1 MMSKHLAAQSAL
13 FGASLL
19 ALMASGALPAQAA
32 NTELKIGFVGVTS
45 GPAAAAVSPPVV
57 AVPATAAAPP
67 PVVAIPAAAG
77 PTGPSN
83 R

>member
-1 MMSKHLAAQSAL
+1 MNKHLAAQSAL

-19 ALMASGALPAQAA
+19 ALMAGSALPAQAA

-45 GPAAAAVSPPVV
+45 GPAAAWAPRTCVQMQTLAAQWSTR
-57 AVPATAAAPP
+57 PA
-67 PVVAIPAAAG
+67 G
-77 PTGPSN
+77 S